1 MDRPTGDTLSNAG
14 YREKNYNTVE
24 YRGGRAALKI
34 DLGDNWTVTPTFMGQ
49 STAANGFFG
58 YDPAVGPLELVHS
71 GPENDQDSFT
81 QTALTVEG
89 KVSDFDIT
97 YAGAWFTRN
106 QHSIADYS
114 DYSYWYDKYYGSG
127 AFWTNNAGTPIM
139 PQEFVIEDN
148 HYTKW
153 SNELRVSS
161 PQQYFSQGHGGPVR
175 RAPGA

>member
-1 MDRPTGDTLSNAG
+1 MPVIWQ
-14 YREKNYNTVE
+14 KNYNTVE
-24 YRGGRAALKI
+24 YRGGRAALKV

-58 YDPAVGPLELVHS
+58 YDPAVGPLQLVHS

-89 KVSDFDIT
+89 KVSNFDIT

-114 DYSYWYDKYYGSG
+114 GL
-127 AFWTNNAGTPIM
+127 FLLVR
-139 PQEFVIEDN
+139 QV
-148 HYTKW
+148 
-153 SNELRVSS
+153 LRIRTVLDQQCAARRSCRRSS
-161 PQQYFSQGHGGPVR
+161 
-175 RAPGA
+175 